1 MTAVLPKNFNE
12 KQIYKVRGFVRAQK
26 SNRGRGK
33 NIQQCSNAI

>member
-26 SNRGRGK
+26 LGK
-33 NIQQCSNAI
+33 YEQS